1 MMTQLQVQIFRNR
14 YEIGGV
20 GGVRYVFIN
29 LIISYF
35 SAPGD
40 YNAVSEQLTF
50 TPAVMRLC
58 FNVISLEDDLS
69 EADEDFNLNLG
80 TADENVILDP
90 EMAVLTIANIDRE

>member
-1 MMTQLQVQIFRNR
+1 M
-14 YEIGGV
+14 
-20 GGVRYVFIN
+20 FIN
-29 LIISYF
+29 IIVSYF

-50 TPAVMRLC
+50 TPTVVRAC
-58 FNVISLEDDLS
+58 FNVTSLEDDLL

-90 EMAVLTIANIDRE
+90 EMAVVTIANDDRE